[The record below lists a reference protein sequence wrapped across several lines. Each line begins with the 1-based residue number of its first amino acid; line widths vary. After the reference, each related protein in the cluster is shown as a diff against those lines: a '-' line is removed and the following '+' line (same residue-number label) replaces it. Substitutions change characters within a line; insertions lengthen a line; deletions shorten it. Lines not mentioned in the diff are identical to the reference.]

1 MVRMDRTIVNITSL
15 NNKKEY
21 INKEN
26 KIEKKK
32 SKFNLWLLKFTERGL

>member
-1 MVRMDRTIVNITSL
+1 MDRTIVNITSI

-32 SKFNLWLLKFTERGL
+32 VNLIYGY

>member
-1 MVRMDRTIVNITSL
+1 MVRMDRTIVNITSI

-32 SKFNLWLLKFTERGL
+32 

>member
-1 MVRMDRTIVNITSL
+1 MDRTIVNITSI

-32 SKFNLWLLKFTERGL
+32 VNLIYGYWNLLSEDYER

>member
-1 MVRMDRTIVNITSL
+1 MVRMDRTIVNITSI

-21 INKEN
+21 TNKEN

-32 SKFNLWLLKFTERGL
+32 VNLIYGY

>member
-1 MVRMDRTIVNITSL
+1 MDRTIVNITSI

-32 SKFNLWLLKFTERGL
+32 KVNLIYGY